1 MSSAPEMGQAHGAL
15 STAAEM
21 VAGAKADFDRLDRE
35 LVGHLEAAQAM
46 WTGRGGSAFFS
57 LGQAW
62 SERQRTIVGAL
73 VGFESSLRSTERDNL
88 ATDDAQS
95 AAFAHQLQRLG

>member
-15 STAAEM
+15 STAAGM
-21 VAGAKADFDRLDRE
+21 VAGAKADFDQLDRE
-35 LVGHLEAAQAM
+35 LVGHLEAAQAL
-46 WTGRGGSAFFS
+46 WTGRGGAAFLS
-57 LGQAW
+57 LGRAW
-62 SERQRTIVGAL
+62 TERQRTIVGAL
-73 VGFESSLRSTERDNL
+73 ADFEASLRSTERDNV